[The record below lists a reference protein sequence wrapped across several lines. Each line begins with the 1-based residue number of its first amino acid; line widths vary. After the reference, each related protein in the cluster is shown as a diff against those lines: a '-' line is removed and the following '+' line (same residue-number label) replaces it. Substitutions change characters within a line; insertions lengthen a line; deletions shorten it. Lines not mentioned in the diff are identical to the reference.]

1 MKNRLLAVLA
11 LGGAVLMGRGA
22 AMAQNGSS
30 QAGSSQNGGSRA
42 TAGQSSPD
50 DADKDIDL
58 LRKDIRYQKRH
69 IIETNVPLTDAEAQK
84 FWPVFDQYTAE
95 LVKINNDKY
104 ALIKD
109 YAQSY
114 DTMTDAQAED
124 WAGRVLKLDAEVAAL
139 RQRYWPEF
147 RKVLPAKKA
156 ALYEQ
161 VERRTQM
168 VIDVQ
173 LAAQFP
179 LIQPKP
185 VQPH

>member
-1 MKNRLLAVLA
+1 MKKSLLAVLA
-11 LGGAVLMGRGA
+11 LGGAMLFGHGVAR
-22 AMAQNGSS
+22 AQGNP
-30 QAGSSQNGGSRA
+30 SQNGAAPARA
-42 TAGQSSPD
+42 SQSSQDNPD
-50 DADKDIDL
+50 QDIDM
-58 LRKDIRYQKRH
+58 LRKDIRFQKRH
-69 IIETNVPLTDAEAQK
+69 IIETNVPLTDAEAK
-84 FWPVFDQYTAE
+84 AFWPVFDQYTAE
-95 LVKINNDKY
+95 LVHINNDKY

-114 DTMTDAQAED
+114 DTMTDAQAQD
-124 WAGRVLKLDAEVAAL
+124 WAGRMLRLDAEVAAL
-139 RQRYWPEF
+139 RQKYWPNF
-147 RKVLPAKKA
+147 LKVLPAKKA

-185 VQPH
+185 VQPK

>member
-1 MKNRLLAVLA
+1 MKNRFLAVLA
-11 LGGAVLMGRGA
+11 LGGAVLVGHGA
-22 AMAQNGSS
+22 VMAQ
-30 QAGSSQNGGSRA
+30 GGNAQA
-42 TAGQSSPD
+42 TASQGSQD

-69 IIETNVPLTDAEAQK
+69 IIETSVPLTDAEAQK

-95 LVKINNDKY
+95 LVRINNDKY

-114 DTMTDAQAED
+114 DTMTDAQAQD
-124 WAGRVLKLDAEVAAL
+124 WATRVLKLDTEVAAL
-139 RQRYWPEF
+139 RQRYWPNF
-147 RKVLPAKKA
+147 CKVLPAKKA

-179 LIQPKP
+179 LVQPGP
-185 VQPH
+185 VQPK

>member
-11 LGGAVLMGRGA
+11 LGGAVLLSQGVA
-22 AMAQNGSS
+22 AAQGSKA
-30 QAGSSQNGGSRA
+30 QATASQNS
-42 TAGQSSPD
+42 QD
-50 DADKDIDL
+50 DDKDIDL

-95 LVKINNDKY
+95 LVRINNDKY

-124 WAGRVLKLDAEVAAL
+124 WAGRVLKLDSEVAAL
-139 RQRYWPEF
+139 RQKYWPEF

-179 LIQPKP
+179 LVQPRLVQPK
-185 VQPH
+185 

>member
-1 MKNRLLAVLA
+1 MKNPFLAVLA
-11 LGGAVLMGRGA
+11 LGGAMMLGHGA
-22 AMAQNGSS
+22 AFAQDKATQASASQSS
-30 QAGSSQNGGSRA
+30 QDN
-42 TAGQSSPD
+42 PD
-50 DADKDIDL
+50 QDIDM
-58 LRKDIRYQKRH
+58 LRKDIRYQKRQ
-69 IIETNVPLTDAEAQK
+69 IIATNVPLTDAEAKK

-95 LVKINNDKY
+95 LVHINNDKY

-114 DTMTDAQAED
+114 ETMTDAQAED
-124 WAGRVLKLDAEVAAL
+124 WAARVLKLDAEVAAL
-139 RQRYWPEF
+139 RQRFWPNF
-147 RKVLPAKKA
+147 RSVLPAKKA

-179 LIQPKP
+179 LLQPKP
-185 VQPH
+185 PAKPLQ

>member
-1 MKNRLLAVLA
+1 MKKSFLAVLA
-11 LGGAVLMGRGA
+11 LGGAMLFGHGVGR
-22 AMAQNGSS
+22 AQHSPSQDKAPQANAS
-30 QAGSSQNGGSRA
+30 QAQQDN
-42 TAGQSSPD
+42 PD
-50 DADKDIDL
+50 QDIDM
-58 LRKDIRYQKRH
+58 LRKDIRYQKRQ
-69 IIETNVPLTDAEAQK
+69 IIATNVPLTDAEAKK
-84 FWPVFDQYTAE
+84 FWPVFDQYTAD
-95 LVKINNDKY
+95 LVHINNDKY

-124 WAGRVLKLDAEVAAL
+124 WAGRVLRLDAEVAAL
-139 RQRYWPEF
+139 RQRYWANF
-147 RKVLPAKKA
+147 LKVLPAKKA

-185 VQPH
+185 VQPK

>member
-1 MKNRLLAVLA
+1 MKDRLLAVLV
-11 LGGAVLMGRGA
+11 LGGVVLFGNGA
-22 AMAQNGSS
+22 ATARGDG
-30 QAGSSQNGGSRA
+30 AQNGGSQA
-42 TAGQSSPD
+42 TASQASQD
-50 DADKDIDL
+50 DADKNIDM

-69 IIETNVPLTDAEAQK
+69 IIETNVPLTDEEAKK
-84 FWPVFDQYTAE
+84 FWPVFDQYTAD

-109 YAQSY
+109 YAESY

-124 WAGRVLKLDAEVAAL
+124 WAARVLRLDAEVAAL
-139 RQRYWPEF
+139 RQKYWPNF
-147 RKVLPAKKA
+147 RKVLPAKEA

-179 LIQPKP
+179 LVQPKP
-185 VQPH
+185 VSPN

>member
-1 MKNRLLAVLA
+1 MKNPLLAVWVLS
-11 LGGAVLMGRGA
+11 GAVLFSHGA
-22 AMAQNGSS
+22 AVAQDKAPQASASQSS
-30 QAGSSQNGGSRA
+30 QDN
-42 TAGQSSPD
+42 PD
-50 DADKDIDL
+50 QDIDM
-58 LRKDIRYQKRH
+58 LRKDIRYQKRQ
-69 IIETNVPLTDAEAQK
+69 IIATNVPLTDAEAK
-84 FWPVFDQYTAE
+84 AFWPVFDQYTAE
-95 LVKINNDKY
+95 LVHINNDKY

-139 RQRYWPEF
+139 RQKYWPNF
-147 RKVLPAKKA
+147 RNVLPAKKA

-185 VQPH
+185 VQPK